1 MNIWKILH
9 IKATTDKK
17 AIKKAYA
24 LRSKTIHPEE
34 KPEEFSQLY
43 EAYKMALQYAKHGE
57 GIEEVEIEEPV
68 SFSALYHEVSVIEE
82 PQAPSELT
90 IFFAEQQKYREA
102 CMKDFQ
108 KALKRMYESQGLN
121 GEAQVWQSYLK
132 TKEFKEIQMDSKV
145 IRQMADAVQ
154 NMGFHV
160 YEFSLNLWEV
170 YDLQEDE
177 VFQYH
182 GALGQ
187 LCKSLAPAKSRERAG
202 LNQIEKFKKE
212 ELKKKRYFQSVFV
225 IMAFL
230 LITGVSVVIY
240 QRVFMSRTSLNRY
253 MSKEY
258 PDTEFSKPERQNSS
272 EENWDVFSFYTLD
285 QPEITVRARVKK
297 GYYSG
302 TVIEDY
308 REQRL
313 RKIEEI
319 VEPYGL
325 NFYLTYFQGSENG
338 LCVFTYSDIG
348 EIEEFCRLFN
358 QFYEAEKNN
367 IRRYINWIGFCPEDI
382 QHPQILLE
390 GGVTEELF
398 HTPVFELSDLPEQ
411 DELLEFL
418 QNSWIQYMYFYEAWN
433 LTPEQQKK
441 YGPGYLEIARSQR
454 PKEERNADET
464 FEPSE
469 AAEDVRA
476 IEAAYGLYLPLE
488 TSLYNKSII
497 NYYMT
502 IGNAYQYLK
511 AKGVET
517 EIYPD
522 GSGFSIY
529 SGGRRFPLGNDLRI
543 SLQTIYIWTK

>member
-1 MNIWKILH
+1 
-9 IKATTDKK
+9 
-17 AIKKAYA
+17 
-24 LRSKTIHPEE
+24 
-34 KPEEFSQLY
+34 
-43 EAYKMALQYAKHGE
+43 
-57 GIEEVEIEEPV
+57 
-68 SFSALYHEVSVIEE
+68 
-82 PQAPSELT
+82 
-90 IFFAEQQKYREA
+90 
-102 CMKDFQ
+102 
-108 KALKRMYESQGLN
+108 MYESQGLN

-182 GALGQ
+182 GALRQ
-187 LCKSLAPAKSRERAG
+187 LCKSLAPAMSRERAG

-212 ELKKKRYFQSVFV
+212 EL
-225 IMAFL
+225 
-230 LITGVSVVIY
+230 
-240 QRVFMSRTSLNRY
+240 
-253 MSKEY
+253 
-258 PDTEFSKPERQNSS
+258 
-272 EENWDVFSFYTLD
+272 
-285 QPEITVRARVKK
+285 
-297 GYYSG
+297 
-302 TVIEDY
+302 
-308 REQRL
+308 
-313 RKIEEI
+313 
-319 VEPYGL
+319 
-325 NFYLTYFQGSENG
+325 
-338 LCVFTYSDIG
+338 
-348 EIEEFCRLFN
+348 
-358 QFYEAEKNN
+358 
-367 IRRYINWIGFCPEDI
+367 
-382 QHPQILLE
+382 
-390 GGVTEELF
+390 F

-411 DELLEFL
+411 EELLEFL

-529 SGGRRFPLGNDLRI
+529 SGGRRFPLGDDLRI